1 MARTPTAS
9 DVEMSSSGQPAIVVE
24 AVLPVDWFEDVTERS
39 GINFV
44 SRNGREGQR
53 YFLIESFGGGVR
65 HCRDHCRVRRRL
77 LSGVEIQFEQSRRT
91 VTSGRSKCRAQAQRS
106 RAAIEIGDPC
116 GWRQVPRSG
125 TRAVSIAREARK
137 LGHGPHTVR
146 GAHPRNLS
154 EQLLAG
160 DRQISS
166 GRAAIGLGHRVAD
179 RSEPPQR
186 DRQSCGAQFVV
197 HALSPSEQRARN
209 AALRS

>member
-1 MARTPTAS
+1 MAESASRISRSRSPMLLTWPALCLGLVLCGCGSQSRSPAIDFGAGDGVARTPTAS

-44 SRNGREGQR
+44 SRNGREAQR

-106 RAAIEIGDPC
+106 RAVIKIGDPC

-125 TRAVSIAREARK
+125 SRAVSIAREARK
-137 LGHGPHTVR
+137 LGRGPHTVR

-154 EQLLAG
+154 
-160 DRQISS
+160 
-166 GRAAIGLGHRVAD
+166 
-179 RSEPPQR
+179 
-186 DRQSCGAQFVV
+186 
-197 HALSPSEQRARN
+197 
-209 AALRS
+209 